1 MIIGGIDVGKTTLIE
16 ALRTLTSQKNQAKP
30 KPSTRSSESSFEV
43 TIKQNNF
50 NVTIFDIAGHAT
62 GLRDA

>member
-1 MIIGGIDVGKTTLIE
+1 MIIGSIDVGKTTLIE

-30 KPSTRSSESSFEV
+30 RPSTRSSESSFEAN
-43 TIKQNNF
+43 IEQKNF
-50 NVTIFDIAGHAT
+50 NFTIFDIAGHAT